1 MRILIIGGTAF
12 VGRHIAQAAID
23 AGHDITLFHRGR
35 TGPDLFPQATHLSGD
50 RNEGLSA
57 LRAGDWAATIDV
69 CAYLPRQV
77 RALAS
82 ALNGRGGHHLF
93 ISSASVYRTPVAPGF
108 DESAPLAELADP
120 AVEEITAQTY
130 GGLKVLC
137 ERAAAEMHGSGTT
150 IVRPSYV
157 IGPYDRSYRF
167 TWWVE
172 RLARGGEVL
181 APGEPQDPIQVIDA
195 RDMGVA
201 AQVAPAG
208 TRLTWVSR
216 DYLLGEGEDDA
227 SLPMWPGGDS
237 ERDINAASS
246 AAALAA
252 GLRPRPLSQS
262 VAEIHAHELRFPTTV
277 PAGVGLSP
285 QREADLLAGWASR

>member
-1 MRILIIGGTAF
+1 LHGG
-12 VGRHIAQAAID
+12 
-23 AGHDITLFHRGR
+23 
-35 TGPDLFPQATHLSGD
+35 
-50 RNEGLSA
+50 
-57 LRAGDWAATIDV
+57 
-69 CAYLPRQV
+69 
-77 RALAS
+77 
-82 ALNGRGGHHLF
+82 
-93 ISSASVYRTPVAPGF
+93 
-108 DESAPLAELADP
+108 
-120 AVEEITAQTY
+120 
-130 GGLKVLC
+130 
-137 ERAAAEMHGSGTT
+137 GTT

-181 APGEPQDPIQVIDA
+181 APGEPEDPIQVIDA
-195 RDMGVA
+195 RDMGAWTIELLEKAVTGTFHAAIPQPPFGFGEFLETIA

-262 VAEIHAHELRFPTTV
+262 AAEVHAHELRFPTAV
-277 PAGVGLSP
+277 PEGVGLSA
-285 QREADLLAGWASR
+285 QRESELLAGWASR